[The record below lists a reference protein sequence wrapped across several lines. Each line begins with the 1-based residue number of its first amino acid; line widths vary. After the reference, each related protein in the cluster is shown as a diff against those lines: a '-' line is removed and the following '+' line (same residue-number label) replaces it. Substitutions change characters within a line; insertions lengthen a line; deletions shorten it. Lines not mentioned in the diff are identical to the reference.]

1 MSLAK
6 SPQRHRSARPRSEDV
21 KIERISIGEM
31 ARAFDVSLRTLRFYE
46 DRGLLVPRR
55 DGTTRLYASSD
66 KARLDMILQAK
77 QLGFT
82 LTEIRDML
90 AGAEPRPQ
98 TNRLHLKSEQIVAQI
113 AHLERQR
120 NEIDGAISVLRGA
133 QADIDGRP

>member
-1 MSLAK
+1 
-6 SPQRHRSARPRSEDV
+6 
-21 KIERISIGEM
+21 M

-82 LTEIRDML
+82 LTEIGDML

-120 NEIDGAISVLRGA
+120 NEIDGAISVLRDA